1 MTSFLQRL
9 ALNLAFYP
17 LLILFSL
24 IAVPALALFIAVQA
38 PFVGHRRAMRLFR
51 RAIRGY
57 GFVVIYI
64 LPYPF
69 IRVRYENRSGSA
81 LPNPAIVICNHR
93 SSSDPFLMGALPLEE
108 AIQVVN
114 TWPFRLPLWGPM
126 ARWAGYLGVNDMP
139 VDAFFSRAS
148 ALLRE
153 GVSII
158 AFPEG
163 TRSRTGEVGPFHG
176 TLFRLA
182 QETRAPILPLCIL
195 GSERVPPRGTIIL
208 RPGEVV
214 LRSLPP
220 VTWEEYRELTP
231 FQLKNRVR
239 DLIARELER
248 MEGAEP
254 GSGFPGSEGGHR
266 TG

>member
-1 MTSFLQRL
+1 MTSFLQQL
-9 ALNLAFYP
+9 VLNLVFYS
-17 LLILFSL
+17 LLIPFSL
-24 IAVPALALFIAVQA
+24 LAVPVLALFIAVQA

-51 RAIRGY
+51 RAIRWY

-64 LPYPF
+64 LPYPLV
-69 IRVRYENRSGSA
+69 RVRYENRSGA
-81 LPNPAIVICNHR
+81 VLPNPCIVICNHR
-93 SSSDPFLMGALPLEE
+93 SSADPFLMGALPLEE
-108 AIQVVN
+108 AVQVVN

-139 VDAFFSRAS
+139 VEAFFSRAS

-153 GVSII
+153 RVSVI

-182 QETRAPILPLCIL
+182 QETRIPILPLCIL
-195 GSERVPPRGTIIL
+195 GSERVPPRGTMVL
-208 RPGEVV
+208 RPGPVI

-220 VTWEEYRELTP
+220 LTGEDYKDLTP
-231 FQLKNRVR
+231 FQLKNKVR
-239 DLIARELER
+239 DLISRELAVMER
-248 MEGAEP
+248 RA
-254 GSGFPGSEGGHR
+254 
-266 TG
+266 